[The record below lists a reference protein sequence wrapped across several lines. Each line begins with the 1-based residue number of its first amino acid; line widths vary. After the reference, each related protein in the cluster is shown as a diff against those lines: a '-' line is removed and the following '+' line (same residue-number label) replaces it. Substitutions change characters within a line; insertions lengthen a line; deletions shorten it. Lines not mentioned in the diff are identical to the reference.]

1 VGQSLHP
8 LGANKRTCDL
18 HDFHQLTAGGAV
30 TGAGTGTGTGA
41 GALLASGS
49 Q

>member
-1 VGQSLHP
+1 VGQPLHP
-8 LGANKRTCDL
+8 LGAHKRTGDL
-18 HDFHQLTAGGAV
+18 HDFHQLTAGGAD
-30 TGAGTGTGTGA
+30 AGD